1 MPAKILP
8 KMINLE
14 KLKALIKKASPL
26 ASSIALIADK
36 NFEQLSSEN
45 STKTTKSLRAV
56 FTTSRNFD
64 AKREYSHFSVS

>member
-56 FTTSRNFD
+56 FTTSRNLD